1 MKYEKIYV
9 LTPSAYVT
17 GGVECLY
24 QLAHTINELG
34 GDCYTIFTSQV
45 QNPVPDEYK
54 KYNIKITTDIEIKP
68 ENLFIIPEVFTH
80 VAQNPNLKGMKLS
93 IWWLS
98 VDHNRGTFSDFL
110 NDGLLHLYQSHYA
123 GDFLR
128 KRGAKNPAI
137 LFDPINE
144 DYLTKEIPTKENII
158 CYSIKGEKFAESI
171 KPLLPEY
178 KFIMLKGMTREEVV
192 DTLSRSK
199 VFIDFGYHPGRDKIP
214 REAVALK
221 NCLITNR
228 IGAADFYEDI
238 PILDQ
243 YKFGEMDM
251 DLILAKVKDCVENYD
266 SRIADFDEF
275 YNVIATQKEEFTNQI
290 KQTFL

>member
-1 MKYEKIYV
+1 MKYKRIYV
-9 LTPSAYVT
+9 LTPSSYVT

-24 QLAHTINELG
+24 QLAHAINELG
-34 GDCYTIFTSQV
+34 GDCYTIFTPQI
-45 QNPVPDEYK
+45 QNPIPDEYA
-54 KYNIKITTDIEIKP
+54 KYNIKIGKEIEVSP
-68 ENLFIIPEVFTH
+68 DNLFIVPEVFTH
-80 VAQNPNLKGMKLS
+80 ITQNPNLEGIQFS

-98 VDHNRGTFSDFL
+98 VDHNRGTFNDYL
-110 NDGLLHLYQSHYA
+110 NGRLLHFYQSYYA
-123 GDFLR
+123 ADYLK
-128 KRGAKNPAI
+128 KRGAKNSFI

-144 DYLTKEIPTKENII
+144 NYLTKEIPKKENII
-158 CYSIKGEKFAESI
+158 CYSIKGERFAESI

-178 KFIMLKGMTREEVV
+178 KFVMLKGMTRDEVV

-238 PILDQ
+238 PIPDQ

-251 DLILAKVKDCVENYD
+251 GLILQKIKECIENYD
-266 SRIADFDEF
+266 EKISDFDEF
-275 YNVIATQKEEFTNQI
+275 YRVISNQKGEFERQI
-290 KQTFL
+290 KERLI